1 MVRSAA
7 ALLAVLIVPSFAQA
21 QEPEAG
27 EPQAQ
32 EPQGTH
38 TVVRGNTLWDLS
50 IQYYQT
56 PWEWRVIF
64 NANRDVVE
72 DPHWIYPGEVLVI
85 PGLPADETA
94 EPMPEAEE
102 PMEPE
107 AEGIPEGLVP
117 FGLRAPR
124 PINEGARTVFYTED
138 EEPTGGVGG
147 SLATDYVAVN
157 ADQVYSAPWLL
168 RGRAMPMS
176 TGTVEGFA
184 EGDDGVSVGEL
195 GSKTMTMYD
204 LIRIDM
210 PAPAR
215 VGAHLQIF
223 RVPRSIPMVG
233 NVARPVGVATVV
245 TIAEDG
251 VAAEVRKVY
260 GRILP
265 GDLVRPLPEYS
276 GQAGVY
282 PEPISGGSEA
292 MIMGFAGVQEV
303 TDVGHVAFLDL
314 GSDDGVTIGDEFVL
328 YGDAVPAETHGALQ
342 VIYTTPSTASARVL
356 NMDDDV
362 WRQGTIVRLARKMR

>member
-7 ALLAVLIVPSFAQA
+7 ALLAVLIIPSFAQA
-21 QEPEAG
+21 QEPEAE

-85 PGLPADETA
+85 PGLPADEQA
-94 EPMPEAEE
+94 MEPAAQE

-107 AEGIPEGLVP
+107 AEEVPEDLVP

-124 PINEGARTVFYTED
+124 PINEGARTIFYTED

-147 SLATDYVAVN
+147 SVMTDYVAVN

-168 RGRAMPMS
+168 RGRAMPVS

-184 EGDDGVSVGEL
+184 EESEDRVG
-195 GSKTMTMYD
+195 TMGMYD
-204 LIRIDM
+204 IIRIDM
-210 PAPAR
+210 PSPAR

-223 RVPRSIPMVG
+223 RVSRMIPRVG

-245 TIAEDG
+245 TIGEDW

-276 GQAGVY
+276 AQAGDY

-328 YGDAVPAETHGALQ
+328 YGDAVPAETHGSLQ
-342 VIYTTPSTASARVL
+342 VVFTTPSTASARVL